1 MSGLN
6 VDALMPEM
14 TIKVTMGDFHSIHG
28 RAMAAKERVAKE
40 VQRMSIPELRQA
52 LEALRAGQRL
62 AGAENGLL
70 SGYPRCPGGT
80 PSSFRRA
87 GLADLNQRLVQTSS
101 RVGA

>member
-62 AGAENGLL
+62 AGAENGPDFMFATDYSLAIL
-70 SGYPRCPGGT
+70 AVLAEL
-80 PSSFRRA
+80 RRRFA
-87 GLADLNQRLVQTSS
+87 EQV
-101 RVGA
+101 